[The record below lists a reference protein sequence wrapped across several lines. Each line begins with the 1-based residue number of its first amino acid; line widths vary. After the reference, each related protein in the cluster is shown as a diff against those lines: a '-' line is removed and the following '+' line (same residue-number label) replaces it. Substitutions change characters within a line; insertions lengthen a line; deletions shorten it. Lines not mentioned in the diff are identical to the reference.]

1 MGMVLSRPVLTANL
15 PKGTEA
21 ALESESWGAQRGLRR
36 QRSRRTRRGPRQW
49 TSAGGA
55 VAGEAC
61 RLGKVSDDE

>member
-21 ALESESWGAQRGLRR
+21 ALVSESRGAQRGLRR
-36 QRSRRTRRGPRQW
+36 QGSRRTRREPRQW
-49 TSAGGA
+49 TSDEGA

-61 RLGKVSDDE
+61 HLRKVSDDE